1 LILLADVTL
10 HFFGNIKAVS
20 GITQIFH
27 VRLFRLFGAVCMP
40 ARAGRLQPLEK
51 CTVDICRMKF
61 RTNCP
66 YALIIKRAQ
75 QKIEGDSLKYSIEGE
90 PKENRRSSEGDISF
104 FESTEGVSK
113 DYRRNIEGEPKEIF
127 KGPISNNFYFSVS
140 SKK

>member
-1 LILLADVTL
+1 MIAQLILFADVTL

-61 RTNCP
+61 RTN
-66 YALIIKRAQ
+66 L
-75 QKIEGDSLKYSIEGE
+75 SLRLNNKKG
-90 PKENRRSSEGDISF
+90 PAENRR
-104 FESTEGVSK
+104 
-113 DYRRNIEGEPKEIF
+113 R
-127 KGPISNNFYFSVS
+127 
-140 SKK
+140 